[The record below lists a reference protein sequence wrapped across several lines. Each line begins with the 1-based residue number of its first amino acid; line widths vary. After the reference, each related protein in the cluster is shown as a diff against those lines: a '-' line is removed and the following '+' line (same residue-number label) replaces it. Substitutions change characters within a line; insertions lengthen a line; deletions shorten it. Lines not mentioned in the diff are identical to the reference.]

1 MSCRKYL
8 NLINFKRIEM
18 PKIEIAC
25 FNPESAI
32 IAFENGADRIELC
45 AGLNEGGTTP
55 DFETTKELREKIN
68 IPIFV
73 MIRPR
78 GGNFTYS
85 EEEFEQMKNELLQ
98 LKTLN
103 VDGFVFGI
111 LDEKD
116 EVNSE
121 QNTILVE
128 LAKPFPCTF
137 HRAFDR
143 ARSLE
148 ESLEKVINCGFKT
161 ILTSGQKPNVSEGK
175 ENLKKLVEL
184 SDGRIEILIGGGL
197 RSTNIQEIREYTK
210 AGYFHSSAITDG
222 GEFANPDEV
231 IALKNK

>member
-1 MSCRKYL
+1 MS
-8 NLINFKRIEM
+8 
-18 PKIEIAC
+18 KIEIAC
-25 FNPESAI
+25 FNPESAM

-45 AGLNEGGTTP
+45 DGLSEGGITP
-55 DFETTKELREKIN
+55 NFETAKQLREKIN

-78 GGNFTYS
+78 GGGFTYS
-85 EEEFEQMKNELLQ
+85 AEEFEQMKSELLQ

-111 LDEKD
+111 LDKND
-116 EVNSE
+116 EVNVE
-121 QNTILVE
+121 QNKELVE
-128 LAKPFPCTF
+128 LAKPYQCTF

-143 ARSLE
+143 AKDLE
-148 ESLEKVINCGFKT
+148 SSLEKVIECGFKT

-184 SDGRIEILIGGGL
+184 SDGRIEILLGGGL
-197 RSTNIQEIREYTK
+197 RSTNIEELREFTK

-222 GEFANPDEV
+222 GAFANADEV

>member
-1 MSCRKYL
+1 MS
-8 NLINFKRIEM
+8 
-18 PKIEIAC
+18 KIEIAC
-25 FNPESAI
+25 FNPESAV

-45 AGLNEGGTTP
+45 DGLSEGGTTP
-55 DFETTKELREKIN
+55 DFETMKQLREKIN

-85 EEEFEQMKNELLQ
+85 DSEFEQMKNDLIH
-98 LKTLN
+98 LKSLRA
-103 VDGFVFGI
+103 DGFVFGI
-111 LDEKD
+111 LDEND
-116 EVNSE
+116 EVNME
-121 QNTILVE
+121 QNKVLVE
-128 LAKPFPCTF
+128 LASPLPCTF

-143 ARSLE
+143 AAGLE
-148 ESLEKVINCGFKT
+148 ESLEKVIQCGFKT

-184 SDGRIEILIGGGL
+184 SKGRIEILVGGGL
-197 RSTNIQEIREYTK
+197 RSSNIAEIRAVTN

-222 GEFANPDEV
+222 GAFASPDEV

>member
-1 MSCRKYL
+1 MS
-8 NLINFKRIEM
+8 
-18 PKIEIAC
+18 KIEIAC

-45 AGLNEGGTTP
+45 DGLSEGGTTP
-55 DFETTKELREKIN
+55 DFETAKQLREKIN

-78 GGNFTYS
+78 GGDFTYS
-85 EEEFEQMKNELLQ
+85 NTEFEQMKSDLIQ
-98 LKTLN
+98 LKSLH

-111 LDEKD
+111 LDEND
-116 EVNSE
+116 EVNVE
-121 QNTILVE
+121 QNKELVE
-128 LAKPFPCTF
+128 LAKPYQCTF

-143 ARSLE
+143 AKDLE
-148 ESLEKVINCGFKT
+148 NSLEKIIDCGFKT

-184 SDGRIEILIGGGL
+184 SNGRIEILVGGGL
-197 RSTNIQEIREYTK
+197 RSTNLEELREFTK

-222 GEFANPDEV
+222 GAFAVADEV
-231 IALKNK
+231 IALKNG